1 MPTRRNRS
9 LQGGQFSW
17 QTLLLA
23 VIIALYF
30 SAISLHQTHAS
41 EFSDMPTVAISVHS
55 LDPGNS
61 ERDMSPYSPQCAD
74 QVHCNSAAILPCEA
88 AGRAGDVAGA
98 ISSTQAFVRQQ
109 FFPFSAP
116 PPKFS

>member
-1 MPTRRNRS
+1 M
-9 LQGGQFSW
+9 
-17 QTLLLA
+17 TLV

-30 SAISLHQTHAS
+30 SAISLQQTHAS
-41 EFSDMPTVAISVHS
+41 EFSDMQTVAISVHS

-74 QVHCNSAAILPCEA
+74 QVHCNSAAILPGEA
-88 AGRAGDVAGA
+88 PSRAADAAGA

-109 FFPFSAP
+109 FSPFPAP